1 MMKGDHGSTKLLH
14 AITWGV
20 FDLVWRARPFTQ
32 RKGLVS
38 CLYMTC
44 SSGYVIQLTCYVIYH
59 EYHYFVVVALTTH
72 DYFHRRV
79 RSQECNVRC

>member
-1 MMKGDHGSTKLLH
+1 MAHRSNGQL
-14 AITWGV
+14 
-20 FDLVWRARPFTQ
+20 LVWRANPFT
-32 RKGLVS
+32 REEGSGVDMS

-44 SSGYVIQLTCYVIYH
+44 SSGYVIQPTCYVIHH
-59 EYHYFVVVALTTH
+59 EYHYFVVVALTTR